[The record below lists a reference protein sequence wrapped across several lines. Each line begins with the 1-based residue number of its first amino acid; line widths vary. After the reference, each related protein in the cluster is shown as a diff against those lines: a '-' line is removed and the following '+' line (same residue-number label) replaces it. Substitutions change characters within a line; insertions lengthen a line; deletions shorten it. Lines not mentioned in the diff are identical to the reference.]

1 MYLNGANP
9 ALSNIMSQK
18 EMLVRALAV
27 KYILDGEAEKAV
39 KLLSRFYGIS
49 EPRIKI
55 GLPKKYK
62 NALGC
67 YDPKKKIIYLKS
79 SAQYR
84 DPFVILH
91 EFYHHLRSITGKH
104 RGTEKNADRY
114 ALDSLRYYT
123 CLKDKIQNIEL

>member
-1 MYLNGANP
+1 MNE
-9 ALSNIMSQK
+9 K
-18 EMLVRALAV
+18 EKIVRAIAV
-27 KYILDGEAEKAV
+27 KYVLEGQAEKAIEI
-39 KLLSRFYGIS
+39 LSKYYGIS
-49 EPRIKI
+49 IPKIKI

-67 YDPKKKIIYLKS
+67 YDPRRKTIYLKS
-79 SAQYR
+79 SAQYK

-114 ALDSLRYYT
+114 ALDSLRYYAS
-123 CLKDKIQNIEL
+123 LKEMVDSLKESLSCDK